1 MDTKARAERRLDV
14 ERSAVIRLLKLAR
27 QRCHEAEDEGVNYV
41 STWWGGYVR
50 ALEEVLGME
59 HE

>member
-1 MDTKARAERRLDV
+1 MAKQAIQRLDV
-14 ERSAVIRLLKLAR
+14 ERSALVRLLMMAK
-27 QRCHEAEDEGVNYV
+27 QRCMEAEDEGANYV

-50 ALEEVLGME
+50 ALEEVLDME